1 MLQSEIILKK
11 LGLSEHESRVY
22 LLGLKLGPSLA
33 SEISKQSGLGRT
45 LVYHLLGQLKSKG
58 LASEQGLGNGKK
70 FFMEPSERL
79 LDIVERKQK
88 ELEGMAVQISQI
100 TKELKSSAAIFP
112 SMPQIRVYEGTEGIK
127 NFAQETFAT
136 QKMLLKSIVPIAH
149 LLKMFDKYFLRY
161 WFLGRNRNNI
171 TGKTLFT
178 GTPDKPFSLD
188 QIKQLLDTPY
198 ASSFLHQWKK
208 SPKELAFPN
217 IIVIF
222 GNKVAVVSSPEKPSV
237 FVIDSG
243 EFAGTMNTLF
253 DDVWRRSTAL
263 KLR

>member
-1 MLQSEIILKK
+1 MLQSELILKK
-11 LGLSEHESRVY
+11 LGLSEHEAKVY

-58 LASEQGLGNGKK
+58 LASEQGSGNGKK
-70 FFMEPSERL
+70 FFMEPPERL
-79 LDIVERKQK
+79 LSIVERKQK
-88 ELEGMAVQISQI
+88 ELEGVAVQISQI
-100 TKELKSSAAIFP
+100 TKELKSSAIFSGIP
-112 SMPQIRVYEGTEGIK
+112 RIRVYEGVEGIK
-127 NFAQETFAT
+127 NSAQETFAT
-136 QKMLLKSIVPIAH
+136 KNMSLKSIVPIAH

-198 ASSFLHQWKK
+198 ASSFLHQWKRG
-208 SPKELAFPN
+208 PRELVLPN
-217 IIVIF
+217 TIVIF
-222 GNKVAVVSSPEKPSV
+222 GNKVAVVSSPEKPSA

-243 EFAGTMNTLF
+243 EFAQTMSTLF